1 MKRLIA
7 IIVLLAIVLCMAACG
22 ASEPEPT
29 ETEEPIPTVTLPP
42 ELKKSIADTYEV
54 LGYYAKVHERVSEAV
69 SQHYSPDGTVYS
81 TLTSNTGKLMFME
94 DAVSASKQLVQNT
107 YFVMG
112 MFNRAMMEER
122 DLSLADLG
130 MLYILM
136 EHLKDIGKEVGVRF
150 D

>member
-1 MKRLIA
+1 MKRLM
-7 IIVLLAIVLCMAACG
+7 AIVVLFAIALPVAACG

-29 ETEEPIPTVTLPP
+29 ETEEPTPTVTLSP

-94 DAVSASKQLVQNT
+94 DAVSASNRLVQNT
-107 YFVMG
+107 YSVMG
-112 MFNRAMMEER
+112 IFNMAMMEER
-122 DLSLADLG
+122 DLSLAELV
-130 MLYILM
+130 MLHILM
-136 EHLKDIGKEVGVRF
+136 ENLKDIGKEVGVRF